1 MNGAAEPGHG
11 DRDAARAKENG
22 ADAEEEHPEEHQE
35 GHVRWISSRSTIA
48 VLVAV
53 VVFLYLIRQ
62 ILLPFVIAG
71 WIAYASTPLVHLIE
85 RRAHIPRWVAAI
97 LVFAVL
103 ALAASGIGVLS
114 APSVIREGTRI
125 VTDFHGMMARAA
137 HELVGS
143 GTIKLFDQELTADQ
157 LADKIVTAARGLVT
171 ENGRAL
177 LLATW
182 GFSAIFGVFLTAVI
196 LFYFMVGGPTLGR
209 GLLRLVPPWQRP
221 LVDEMWERTNPV
233 LRRYFIGIAIVV
245 AYAMI
250 ASYIGL
256 GLVLHIG
263 HAGLLAVVTGLLE
276 MIPIIGPAASA
287 LVAGLV
293 ALHNA
298 TSIWNIVGYI
308 IYAALLRLSIDQMLG
323 PLVLGKAARIHP
335 VLVIFC
341 FLSGGLLFGI
351 SGVIMSVPVALTI
364 RIVLGTLYDEPLPG
378 IDPDPV
384 PAREEER

>member
-1 MNGAAEPGHG
+1 MSAASGAGGRGRGEAAPAAGAQDETAENSEQH
-11 DRDAARAKENG
+11 E
-22 ADAEEEHPEEHQE
+22 E

-53 VVFLYLIRQ
+53 VVFLYLIRH

-71 WIAYASTPLVHLIE
+71 WIAYASTPLVHLIQ

-97 LVFAVL
+97 LVFSAL
-103 ALAASGIGVLS
+103 ALVAAAIGYLA
-114 APSVIREGTRI
+114 APSVIREVTRI

-137 HELVGS
+137 HELVGP
-143 GTIKLFDQELTADQ
+143 GTIRLFDQQLTADQ
-157 LADKIVTAARGLVT
+157 LADRIVAAARGFFSQS
-171 ENGRAL
+171 GRVL
-177 LLATW
+177 MLATF
-182 GFSAIFGVFLTAVI
+182 GFSAVFGVFLTAVI
-196 LFYFMVGGPTLGR
+196 LFYFMIGGPALGR

-221 LVDEMWERTNPV
+221 LVDEMWERANPV

-245 AYAMI
+245 GYAMT

-256 GLVLHIG
+256 GVVLHIR

-276 MIPIIGPAASA
+276 MLPIIGPAASA

-293 ALHNA
+293 ALRNA
-298 TSIWNIVGYI
+298 TGIWNIVGYV
-308 IYAALLRLSIDQMLG
+308 IYASLLRLSIDQMLG

-364 RIVLGTLYDEPLPG
+364 RIVLGTLYDEPLAG
-378 IDPDPV
+378 IDPDPE
-384 PAREEER
+384 PATEEEG